1 MWPSHTKPPAT
12 SVCPWLHSPPT
23 LLILSPSARYVPMD
37 AEAWLRRPGVGLF
50 TPCQPKARFLNTSE
64 RGKNVL
70 VCFTPLPAPRPCIS
84 HHPSWGLAAA
94 LGFEDIINITKRAVT
109 SQQPGEKQKGTA
121 IRDLLGKPGGGSTR
135 RVMEKQW
142 AALIAL
148 PSFSSPLLS
157 CPPSSST
164 CFSTLSSF
172 PSRSVCRPADVLP
185 WHYLPRAASLHVNEV
200 LHSSVDECRCQ
211 LERSSSLPHRHT
223 RRLLLPPHPLVNR
236 AVRGSFI
243 RNGPL

>member
-1 MWPSHTKPPAT
+1 MCASLLSPPHAPASLT
-12 SVCPWLHSPPT
+12 TPHGVWLLLWALKTLLTLQKGLSLHS
-23 LLILSPSARYVPMD
+23 SQV
-37 AEAWLRRPGVGLF
+37 
-50 TPCQPKARFLNTSE
+50 
-64 RGKNVL
+64 KN
-70 VCFTPLPAPRPCIS
+70 
-84 HHPSWGLAAA
+84 
-94 LGFEDIINITKRAVT
+94 K
-109 SQQPGEKQKGTA
+109 KGTA
-121 IRDLLGKPGGGSTR
+121 IRDLLGKPGGGSTC

-148 PSFSSPLLS
+148 PSFPSPLLS

-172 PSRSVCRPADVLP
+172 PSRSVCLPADVLP
-185 WHYLPRAASLHVNEV
+185 WHYLPQAAPLHVNEV

-243 RNGPL
+243 QNGPL